1 MHIKL
6 DILRIRKKYFS
17 GVTYNIDG
25 EGKVHL
31 ETSIKSFT
39 NNEFDWPV
47 DCSGKKIPQFLS
59 CHLD

>member
-6 DILRIRKKYFS
+6 DILRIRKKYLS

-31 ETSIKSFT
+31 ETVVLRALQT
-39 NNEFDWPV
+39 MNLT
-47 DCSGKKIPQFLS
+47 GL
-59 CHLD
+59 